1 MGEHHIS
8 HIEQIL
14 KALKESWEVIPLLQ
28 SGTSIYICMLQLCTL
43 AKEAKDG
50 LKVLDALLMD
60 KLPEELIPEQVERW
74 IDLIEARKSMPKR
87 VWIGFSEPEVEQE
100 CAHLLNHFLP
110 RTFRYSTSRYR
121 QVTLFGEEEEVELP
135 WEAADDDRNFTRCY
149 EELANQIDQL
159 LQSIYEKLN
168 NPAEKALEDIYY
180 TTRRWVADKEPFHT
194 VRRKLKTFRFDYR
207 TKPDYQQRL
216 EQWVVQ
222 LSNDIQNHWYSPEW
236 IYFFPQNEMG
246 EYVVN
251 RIEVGRLLYRRR
263 ERFKVEEKYLIHF
276 LCLLEQWS
284 FLQNELVK
292 VQKSARPAAPTAP
305 QPAPAPAT
313 AESNPNLLKGLS
325 EKLLSCDQALAKLK
339 LLLVAIDPQMN
350 TSNGQHDQKRRW
362 SHLYKAWLEDGF
374 VRDNI
379 TDADFGHLIHSLLP
393 TRSSKSVYST
403 LYRDKEKMGNSDF
416 QIIVQLIRAHFQPVA
431 DLMKA
436 HHG

>member
-1 MGEHHIS
+1 MMRMDLDCFRKIISLYVADSISACRTNHIS
-8 HIEQIL
+8 VTVLPHIAIKDAFIFLYCTWIQDRIGIL
-14 KALKESWEVIPLLQ
+14 RIGGKRQRMNIHFDIINRKESRFVIKH
-28 SGTSIYICMLQLCTL
+28 G
-43 AKEAKDG
+43 
-50 LKVLDALLMD
+50 
-60 KLPEELIPEQVERW
+60 
-74 IDLIEARKSMPKR
+74 
-87 VWIGFSEPEVEQE
+87 
-100 CAHLLNHFLP
+100 
-110 RTFRYSTSRYR
+110 SR
-121 QVTLFGEEEEVELP
+121 
-135 WEAADDDRNFTRCY
+135 
-149 EELANQIDQL
+149 
-159 LQSIYEKLN
+159 
-168 NPAEKALEDIYY
+168 PA
-180 TTRRWVADKEPFHT
+180 P
-194 VRRKLKTFRFDYR
+194 VRLKTFRFDYR

-216 EQWVVQ
+216 EQWVEL

-236 IYFFPQNEMG
+236 NYFFPQNETG

-263 ERFKVEEKYLIHF
+263 ERFKVEETYLIHF

-292 VQKSARPAAPTAP
+292 VQKNARPATPTAP

-339 LLLVAIDPQMN
+339 LLLMAIDPQMN

>member
-28 SGTSIYICMLQLCTL
+28 SGSSIYICMLQLCTL
-43 AKEAKDG
+43 AQEAADR
-50 LKVLDALLMD
+50 LKKLDIQLMD
-60 KLPEELIPEQVERW
+60 KLPEELSPEQVERW
-74 IDLIEARKSMPKR
+74 IDLIEARKSITMQ
-87 VWIGFSEPEVEQE
+87 VWIDFPETEAERE
-100 CAHLLNHFLP
+100 CACLLNHFLP
-110 RTFRYSTSRYR
+110 STDGCR
-121 QVTLFGEEEEVELP
+121 QISLFEEEEVS
-135 WEAADDDRNFTRCY
+135 WAGAYGISSFIRCY
-149 EELANQIDQL
+149 QELANQIDQL

-168 NPAEKALEDIYY
+168 NPAEKALEDVYY

-216 EQWVVQ
+216 EQWVEQ

-292 VQKSARPAAPTAP
+292 VQQSARPAAPTAP
-305 QPAPAPAT
+305 QPAPAPA
-313 AESNPNLLKGLS
+313 ESNPNLLKTLS

>member
-1 MGEHHIS
+1 MGEHHIT

-14 KALKESWEVIPLLQ
+14 QALKESWEVIPLLQ
-28 SGTSIYICMLQLCTL
+28 SGSSIYICMLQLCTL
-43 AKEAKDG
+43 AQEAADR
-50 LKVLDALLMD
+50 LKALDALLMD

-74 IDLIEARKSMPKR
+74 IDLIEARKSITMQ
-87 VWIGFSEPEVEQE
+87 VWIDFPETEAERE
-100 CAHLLNHFLP
+100 CACLLNHFLP
-110 RTFRYSTSRYR
+110 STDGCR
-121 QVTLFGEEEEVELP
+121 QISLFEQEKVSWAG
-135 WEAADDDRNFTRCY
+135 AYGISSFIRCY
-149 EELANQIDQL
+149 QELANQMDQL

-168 NPAEKALEDIYY
+168 NAAEKALEDVYN
-180 TTRRWVADKEPFHT
+180 TTRRGVGDKEPFHT
-194 VRRKLKTFRFDYR
+194 ARRKLKTFRFDYR

-216 EQWVVQ
+216 EQWVEQ

-236 IYFFPQNEMG
+236 NYFFPQNETG
-246 EYVVN
+246 EYVVD
-251 RIEVGRLLYRRR
+251 RVEVGRLLYRRR

-284 FLQNELVK
+284 FLQNELAK
-292 VQKSARPAAPTAP
+292 VQKSAHPAAPTAP

-339 LLLVAIDPQMN
+339 LLLMAIDPQMN

>member
-14 KALKESWEVIPLLQ
+14 KALKEIWEVIPLLQ
-28 SGTSIYICMLQLCTL
+28 SGRSIYICMLQLCTL
-43 AKEAKDG
+43 AREAADR
-50 LKVLDALLMD
+50 LKALDALLMD

-74 IDLIEARKSMPKR
+74 IDLIEARKSITMQ
-87 VWIGFSEPEVEQE
+87 VWIDFPETEAERE
-100 CAHLLNHFLP
+100 CACLLNHFLP
-110 RTFRYSTSRYR
+110 STDGCR
-121 QVTLFGEEEEVELP
+121 QISLFEEEEVS
-135 WEAADDDRNFTRCY
+135 WAGAYGISSFIRCY
-149 EELANQIDQL
+149 QELANQIDQL

-168 NPAEKALEDIYY
+168 NPAEKALEDVYY

-216 EQWVVQ
+216 EQWVEQ

-284 FLQNELVK
+284 FLQNELAK

-305 QPAPAPAT
+305 QSAPAPAT

-325 EKLLSCDQALAKLK
+325 EKLLSCDRALAKLK
-339 LLLVAIDPQMN
+339 LLLMAIDPQMN

>member
-14 KALKESWEVIPLLQ
+14 KALKEIWEVIPLLQ
-28 SGTSIYICMLQLCTL
+28 SGSSIYICMLQLCTL
-43 AKEAKDG
+43 AREAADR
-50 LKVLDALLMD
+50 LKALDALLMD
-60 KLPEELIPEQVERW
+60 KLPEELSPEQVERW
-74 IDLIEARKSMPKR
+74 IDLIEARKSIPER
-87 VWIGFSEPEVEQE
+87 VWIDFPEPEAERE
-100 CAHLLNHFLP
+100 CARQLNHFLP
-110 RTFRYSTSRYR
+110 STDGAKQLS
-121 QVTLFGEEEEVELP
+121 LFEEEKEP
-135 WEAADDDRNFTRCY
+135 RWEAANDSTHFIRCY
-149 EELANQIDQL
+149 QELANQIDQL

-168 NPAEKALEDIYY
+168 KPAEKALEDVYY

-216 EQWVVQ
+216 EQWVEL

-305 QPAPAPAT
+305 QPAPVPAT

-339 LLLVAIDPQMN
+339 LLLMAIDPQMN

>member
-28 SGTSIYICMLQLCTL
+28 SGSSIYICMLQLCTL
-43 AKEAKDG
+43 AQEAADR
-50 LKVLDALLMD
+50 LKALDALLMD

-74 IDLIEARKSMPKR
+74 IDLIEARKSITMQ
-87 VWIGFSEPEVEQE
+87 VWIDFPETEAERE
-100 CAHLLNHFLP
+100 CACLLNHFLP
-110 RTFRYSTSRYR
+110 STDGCR
-121 QVTLFGEEEEVELP
+121 QISLFEEEEVS
-135 WEAADDDRNFTRCY
+135 WAGAYGISSFIRCY
-149 EELANQIDQL
+149 HELANQIDQL

-168 NPAEKALEDIYY
+168 KPAEKALEDVYY

-216 EQWVVQ
+216 EQWIEQ
-222 LSNDIQNHWYSPEW
+222 LSNDIQNHWYSAEW
-236 IYFFPQNEMG
+236 NYFFPQNETG

-251 RIEVGRLLYRRR
+251 RIEVGRLLYRQR
-263 ERFKVEEKYLIHF
+263 EPFKVEETYLIHF

-292 VQKSARPAAPTAP
+292 VQKSAHPATPTAP

-339 LLLVAIDPQMN
+339 LLLMAIDPQMN

>member
-14 KALKESWEVIPLLQ
+14 KALKEIWEVIPLLQ
-28 SGTSIYICMLQLCTL
+28 SGRSIYICMLQLCTL

-74 IDLIEARKSMPKR
+74 IDLIEARKSIPER
-87 VWIGFSEPEVEQE
+87 VRINFPEPEAERE
-100 CAHLLNHFLP
+100 CARQLNHFLP
-110 RTFRYSTSRYR
+110 STDGCR
-121 QVTLFGEEEEVELP
+121 QISLFEEEEVS
-135 WEAADDDRNFTRCY
+135 WAGAYGISSFIRCY
-149 EELANQIDQL
+149 QELANQIDQL

-168 NPAEKALEDIYY
+168 NPAEKALEDVYY

-216 EQWVVQ
+216 EQWVEQ

-236 IYFFPQNEMG
+236 NYFFPQNETG

-325 EKLLSCDQALAKLK
+325 EKLLSCDQAPAKLK
-339 LLLVAIDPQMN
+339 LLLMAIDPQMN

>member
-28 SGTSIYICMLQLCTL
+28 SGSSIYICMLQLCTL
-43 AKEAKDG
+43 AREAADR
-50 LKVLDALLMD
+50 LKKLDVQLMD
-60 KLPEELIPEQVERW
+60 KLPEELSPEQVERW
-74 IDLIEARKSMPKR
+74 IDLIEARKSIPER
-87 VWIGFSEPEVEQE
+87 VRINFPEPEAERE
-100 CAHLLNHFLP
+100 CARQLNHFLP
-110 RTFRYSTSRYR
+110 STDGVKQLS
-121 QVTLFGEEEEVELP
+121 LFEEEP
-135 WEAADDDRNFTRCY
+135 RWEAANDSTHFIRCY
-149 EELANQIDQL
+149 QELANQIDQL

-168 NPAEKALEDIYY
+168 NPAEKALEDVYY

-194 VRRKLKTFRFDYR
+194 VRRKLKTFRFDYH

-216 EQWVVQ
+216 EQWVEQ

-313 AESNPNLLKGLS
+313 AESNPNLLKGFS

-339 LLLVAIDPQMN
+339 LLLMAIDPQMN

>member
-28 SGTSIYICMLQLCTL
+28 SGSSIYICMLQLCTL
-43 AKEAKDG
+43 AREAADR
-50 LKVLDALLMD
+50 LKALDALLMD
-60 KLPEELIPEQVERW
+60 KLPEELSPEQVERW
-74 IDLIEARKSMPKR
+74 IDLIEARESMPKR
-87 VWIGFSEPEVEQE
+87 VWVGFSEPEVEQE
-100 CAHLLNHFLP
+100 CARLLNHFLP
-110 RTFRYSTSRYR
+110 STDGCR
-121 QVTLFGEEEEVELP
+121 QISLFEEEVS
-135 WEAADDDRNFTRCY
+135 WAGADDDRHFIRCY
-149 EELANQIDQL
+149 QEFANQIDQL

-168 NPAEKALEDIYY
+168 NPAEKALEDVYY

-216 EQWVVQ
+216 EQWVEQ

-236 IYFFPQNEMG
+236 IYFFPQNETG

-284 FLQNELVK
+284 FLQIELAK

-339 LLLVAIDPQMN
+339 LLLMAIDPQMN

>member
-28 SGTSIYICMLQLCTL
+28 SGSSIYICMLQLCTL
-43 AKEAKDG
+43 AREAADR
-50 LKVLDALLMD
+50 LKALDALLMD

-74 IDLIEARKSMPKR
+74 IDLIEARKSIPER
-87 VWIGFSEPEVEQE
+87 VRINFPEPEAERE
-100 CAHLLNHFLP
+100 CACLLNHFLP
-110 RTFRYSTSRYR
+110 STDGCR
-121 QVTLFGEEEEVELP
+121 QISLFEEEEVS
-135 WEAADDDRNFTRCY
+135 WAGAYGISSFIRCY
-149 EELANQIDQL
+149 QELANQIDQL

-216 EQWVVQ
+216 EQWVEQ

-339 LLLVAIDPQMN
+339 LLLMAIDPQMN

>member
-28 SGTSIYICMLQLCTL
+28 SGSSIYICLLQLCTL
-43 AKEAKDG
+43 AREAADR
-50 LKVLDALLMD
+50 LKALDALLMD
-60 KLPEELIPEQVERW
+60 KLPEELSPEQVERW
-74 IDLIEARKSMPKR
+74 IDLIEARKSIPER
-87 VWIGFSEPEVEQE
+87 VRINFPEPEAERE
-100 CAHLLNHFLP
+100 CARQLNHFLP
-110 RTFRYSTSRYR
+110 STDGAKQLS
-121 QVTLFGEEEEVELP
+121 LFEEEKEP
-135 WEAADDDRNFTRCY
+135 RWEAANGSTHFTRCY
-149 EELANQIDQL
+149 QELANQIDQL

-168 NPAEKALEDIYY
+168 NPAEKALEDVYY

-216 EQWVVQ
+216 EQWVEQ

-292 VQKSARPAAPTAP
+292 VQQSARPAAPTAP
-305 QPAPAPAT
+305 QPAPVPAT
-313 AESNPNLLKGLS
+313 AESNPNLHKGLS

-339 LLLVAIDPQMN
+339 LLLMAIDPQMN

-393 TRSSKSVYST
+393 SRSSKSVYST

>member
-28 SGTSIYICMLQLCTL
+28 SGSSIYICMLQLCTL
-43 AKEAKDG
+43 AREAADR
-50 LKVLDALLMD
+50 LKALDALLMD

-74 IDLIEARKSMPKR
+74 IDLIEARKSITMQ
-87 VWIGFSEPEVEQE
+87 VWIDFPETEAERE
-100 CAHLLNHFLP
+100 CACLLNHFLP
-110 RTFRYSTSRYR
+110 STDGCR
-121 QVTLFGEEEEVELP
+121 QISLFEEEEVS
-135 WEAADDDRNFTRCY
+135 WAGAYGISSFIRCY
-149 EELANQIDQL
+149 QELANQIDQL

-168 NPAEKALEDIYY
+168 NPAEKALEDVYY

-216 EQWVVQ
+216 EQWVEQ

-236 IYFFPQNEMG
+236 NYFFPQNETG

-339 LLLVAIDPQMN
+339 LLLMAIDPQMN

>member
-28 SGTSIYICMLQLCTL
+28 SGSSIYICMLQLCTL
-43 AKEAKDG
+43 AQEAEDR
-50 LKVLDALLMD
+50 LKKLDVQLMD
-60 KLPEELIPEQVERW
+60 KLPEELSPEQVERW
-74 IDLIEARKSMPKR
+74 IDLIEARKSITMQ
-87 VWIGFSEPEVEQE
+87 VWIDFPETEAERE
-100 CAHLLNHFLP
+100 CARQLNHFLP
-110 RTFRYSTSRYR
+110 STDGAKQLS
-121 QVTLFGEEEEVELP
+121 LFEEEVELP
-135 WEAADDDRNFTRCY
+135 WEEADDDRHFTRCY
-149 EELANQIDQL
+149 HELANQIDQL

-168 NPAEKALEDIYY
+168 NPAEKALENVYC
-180 TTRRWVADKEPFHT
+180 TTRKWVVDKEPFHT
-194 VRRKLKTFRFDYR
+194 VHRKLKAFRCDYQA
-207 TKPDYQQRL
+207 KPDYQQRL
-216 EQWVVQ
+216 EQWVEQ

-236 IYFFPQNEMG
+236 IYFFPQNETG

-284 FLQNELVK
+284 FLQNELAK

-339 LLLVAIDPQMN
+339 LLLMAIDPQMN

>member
-28 SGTSIYICMLQLCTL
+28 SGSSIYICMLQLCTL
-43 AKEAKDG
+43 AREAADR
-50 LKVLDALLMD
+50 LKALDALLMD

-74 IDLIEARKSMPKR
+74 IDLIEARKSITMQ
-87 VWIGFSEPEVEQE
+87 VWIDFPEPEAERE
-100 CAHLLNHFLP
+100 CARQLNHFLP
-110 RTFRYSTSRYR
+110 STDGAKQLS
-121 QVTLFGEEEEVELP
+121 LFEEEVELP
-135 WEAADDDRNFTRCY
+135 WEEADDDRHFTRCY
-149 EELANQIDQL
+149 HELANQIDQL

-168 NPAEKALEDIYY
+168 NPAEKALENVYC
-180 TTRRWVADKEPFHT
+180 TTRKWVVDKEPFHT
-194 VRRKLKTFRFDYR
+194 VHRKLKAFRSDYHA
-207 TKPDYQQRL
+207 KPDYQQRL
-216 EQWVVQ
+216 EQWVEQ

-236 IYFFPQNEMG
+236 NYFFPQNETG

-305 QPAPAPAT
+305 QPAPVPAT

-339 LLLVAIDPQMN
+339 LLLMAIDPQMN

-393 TRSSKSVYST
+393 TRSSKSGYST

>member
-28 SGTSIYICMLQLCTL
+28 SGSSIYICMLQLCTW
-43 AKEAKDG
+43 APEAVDR
-50 LKVLDALLMD
+50 LKKLDVQLMD

-74 IDLIEARKSMPKR
+74 IDLIEARKSITMQ
-87 VWIGFSEPEVEQE
+87 VWIDFPETEAERE
-100 CAHLLNHFLP
+100 CACLLNHFLP
-110 RTFRYSTSRYR
+110 STDGCR
-121 QVTLFGEEEEVELP
+121 QISLFEEEEVS
-135 WEAADDDRNFTRCY
+135 WAGAYGISSFIRCY
-149 EELANQIDQL
+149 QELANQIDQL

-216 EQWVVQ
+216 EQWIEQ

-263 ERFKVEEKYLIHF
+263 ERFKVEETYLIHF

-284 FLQNELVK
+284 FLQNELAK

-305 QPAPAPAT
+305 QPAPVPAT

-339 LLLVAIDPQMN
+339 LLLMAIDPQMN

>member
-28 SGTSIYICMLQLCTL
+28 SGSSIYICMLQLCTL
-43 AKEAKDG
+43 AQEAADR
-50 LKVLDALLMD
+50 LKKLDVQLMD

-74 IDLIEARKSMPKR
+74 IDLIEARKSITMQ
-87 VWIGFSEPEVEQE
+87 VWIDFPETEVERE
-100 CAHLLNHFLP
+100 CACLLNHFLP
-110 RTFRYSTSRYR
+110 STDGCR
-121 QVTLFGEEEEVELP
+121 QISLFEEEEVS
-135 WEAADDDRNFTRCY
+135 WAGAYGISSFIRCY
-149 EELANQIDQL
+149 QELANQIDQL

-168 NPAEKALEDIYY
+168 NPAEKALEDVYY

-216 EQWVVQ
+216 EQWVEQ

-263 ERFKVEEKYLIHF
+263 ERFKVEETYLIHF

-284 FLQNELVK
+284 FLQNELAK

>member
-14 KALKESWEVIPLLQ
+14 KALKEIWEVIPLLQ
-28 SGTSIYICMLQLCTL
+28 SGRSIYICMLQLCTL
-43 AKEAKDG
+43 AREAKDR
-50 LKVLDALLMD
+50 LKKLDVQLMD
-60 KLPEELIPEQVERW
+60 KLPEELSPEQVERW
-74 IDLIEARKSMPKR
+74 IDLIEARKSIPER
-87 VWIGFSEPEVEQE
+87 VRINCPETAAERE
-100 CAHLLNHFLP
+100 CACLLNHFLP
-110 RTFRYSTSRYR
+110 STDGCR
-121 QVTLFGEEEEVELP
+121 QISLFEEEEVS
-135 WEAADDDRNFTRCY
+135 WAGAYGISSFIRCY
-149 EELANQIDQL
+149 QELANQIDQL

-168 NPAEKALEDIYY
+168 NPAEKALEDVYC
-180 TTRRWVADKEPFHT
+180 TTRKWVVDKEPFHT

-216 EQWVVQ
+216 EQWVEQ

-236 IYFFPQNEMG
+236 IYFFPQNETG

-305 QPAPAPAT
+305 QPAPVPAT

-325 EKLLSCDQALAKLK
+325 EKLLSCDRALDKLK
-339 LLLVAIDPQMN
+339 LLLMAIDPQMN

-431 DLMKA
+431 NLMKA

>member
-28 SGTSIYICMLQLCTL
+28 SGSSIYICMLQLCTL
-43 AKEAKDG
+43 AQEAEDR
-50 LKVLDALLMD
+50 LKKLDALLMD

-74 IDLIEARKSMPKR
+74 IDLIEARKSIPER
-87 VWIGFSEPEVEQE
+87 VRINFPEPEAERE
-100 CAHLLNHFLP
+100 CACLLNHFLP
-110 RTFRYSTSRYR
+110 STDGCR
-121 QVTLFGEEEEVELP
+121 QISLFEEEEVS
-135 WEAADDDRNFTRCY
+135 WAGAYGFSSFIRCY
-149 EELANQIDQL
+149 QELANQIDQL

-168 NPAEKALEDIYY
+168 NPAEKALEDVYY

-216 EQWVVQ
+216 EQWVEQ

-236 IYFFPQNEMG
+236 NYFFPQNETG

-284 FLQNELVK
+284 FLQIELAQ

-305 QPAPAPAT
+305 QPAPVPAT
-313 AESNPNLLKGLS
+313 AESNPNLLKTLS

>member
-28 SGTSIYICMLQLCTL
+28 SGSSIYICMLQLCTL
-43 AKEAKDG
+43 AQEAADR
-50 LKVLDALLMD
+50 LKKLDVQLMD

-74 IDLIEARKSMPKR
+74 IDLIEARKSITMQ
-87 VWIGFSEPEVEQE
+87 VWIDFPETEAERE
-100 CAHLLNHFLP
+100 CACLLNHFLP
-110 RTFRYSTSRYR
+110 STDGCR
-121 QVTLFGEEEEVELP
+121 QISLFEEEEVS
-135 WEAADDDRNFTRCY
+135 WAGAYGISSFIRCY
-149 EELANQIDQL
+149 QELANQIDQL

-168 NPAEKALEDIYY
+168 NPAEKALEDVYY

-216 EQWVVQ
+216 EQWVEQ
-222 LSNDIQNHWYSPEW
+222 LSNDIQHHWYSPEW
-236 IYFFPQNEMG
+236 DYFFPQNETG
-246 EYVVN
+246 EYVVD
-251 RIEVGRLLYRRR
+251 RIEVGRLLYRQC
-263 ERFKVEEKYLIHF
+263 ERFKGEEKDLIHF
-276 LCLLEQWS
+276 LCQLEQWN

>member
-28 SGTSIYICMLQLCTL
+28 SGSSIYICMLQLCTL
-43 AKEAKDG
+43 AQEAADR
-50 LKVLDALLMD
+50 LKALDALLMD

-74 IDLIEARKSMPKR
+74 IDLIEARKSITMQ
-87 VWIGFSEPEVEQE
+87 VWIDFPETEAERE
-100 CAHLLNHFLP
+100 CACLLNHFLP
-110 RTFRYSTSRYR
+110 STDEGKQLS
-121 QVTLFGEEEEVELP
+121 LFEEEKEPRRE
-135 WEAADDDRNFTRCY
+135 EAEDDTSFTHCY
-149 EELANQIDQL
+149 HELANQIDQL

-168 NPAEKALEDIYY
+168 NPAEKALEDVYY

-216 EQWVVQ
+216 EQWVEQ

-236 IYFFPQNEMG
+236 IYFFPQNEMD

-284 FLQNELVK
+284 FLQNELAK

-305 QPAPAPAT
+305 QSAPAPAT

-339 LLLVAIDPQMN
+339 RLLMAIDPQMN

>member
-28 SGTSIYICMLQLCTL
+28 SGSSIYICMLQLCTL
-43 AKEAKDG
+43 AREAADR
-50 LKVLDALLMD
+50 LKALDALLMD

-74 IDLIEARKSMPKR
+74 IDLIEARKSITMQ
-87 VWIGFSEPEVEQE
+87 VWIDFPETEAERE
-100 CAHLLNHFLP
+100 CACLLNHFLP
-110 RTFRYSTSRYR
+110 STDGCR
-121 QVTLFGEEEEVELP
+121 QISLFEEEEVS
-135 WEAADDDRNFTRCY
+135 WAGAYGISSFIRCY
-149 EELANQIDQL
+149 QELANQIDQL

-168 NPAEKALEDIYY
+168 NPAEKALEDVYY

-194 VRRKLKTFRFDYR
+194 VRRKLKTFRFDYHA
-207 TKPDYQQRL
+207 KPDYQQRL
-216 EQWVVQ
+216 EQWIEQ

-292 VQKSARPAAPTAP
+292 VKKSARPAAPTAP
-305 QPAPAPAT
+305 QPAPVPAT
-313 AESNPNLLKGLS
+313 VESNPNLLKGLS

-339 LLLVAIDPQMN
+339 LLLMAIDPQMN

>member
-43 AKEAKDG
+43 AREAADR
-50 LKVLDALLMD
+50 LKALDVQLMD
-60 KLPEELIPEQVERW
+60 KLPEELSPEQVERW
-74 IDLIEARKSMPKR
+74 IDLIEARKSIPER
-87 VWIGFSEPEVEQE
+87 VRINFPEPEAERE
-100 CAHLLNHFLP
+100 CARQLNHFLP
-110 RTFRYSTSRYR
+110 STDGAKQLS
-121 QVTLFGEEEEVELP
+121 LFEEEEPRGE
-135 WEAADDDRNFTRCY
+135 EAYGVSSFIRCY
-149 EELANQIDQL
+149 QEFANQIDQL

-168 NPAEKALEDIYY
+168 NPAEKALEDVYY

-216 EQWVVQ
+216 EQWVEQ

-236 IYFFPQNEMG
+236 NYCFPQNETG

-284 FLQNELVK
+284 FLQIELAK
-292 VQKSARPAAPTAP
+292 VQKNAHPATPTAP
-305 QPAPAPAT
+305 QPAPVPAT

-339 LLLVAIDPQMN
+339 RLLMAIDPQMN

-379 TDADFGHLIHSLLP
+379 TDADFDHLIHSLLP

>member
-43 AKEAKDG
+43 AQEAADR
-50 LKVLDALLMD
+50 LKALDALLMD
-60 KLPEELIPEQVERW
+60 KLPEELSPEQVERW
-74 IDLIEARKSMPKR
+74 IDLIEARKSITMQ
-87 VWIGFSEPEVEQE
+87 VWIDFPETEAERE
-100 CAHLLNHFLP
+100 CACLLNHFLP
-110 RTFRYSTSRYR
+110 STDGCR
-121 QVTLFGEEEEVELP
+121 QISLFEEEEVS
-135 WEAADDDRNFTRCY
+135 WAGAYGISSFIRCY
-149 EELANQIDQL
+149 HELANQIDQL

-168 NPAEKALEDIYY
+168 KPAEKALEDVYY

-216 EQWVVQ
+216 EQWIEQ
-222 LSNDIQNHWYSPEW
+222 LSNDIQNHWYSAEW
-236 IYFFPQNEMG
+236 NYFFPQNETG

-251 RIEVGRLLYRRR
+251 RIEVGRLLYRQR
-263 ERFKVEEKYLIHF
+263 EPFKVEETYLIHF

-292 VQKSARPAAPTAP
+292 VQKSAHPATPTAP

-339 LLLVAIDPQMN
+339 LLLMAIDPQMN

>member
-14 KALKESWEVIPLLQ
+14 KALKENWEVIPLLQ
-28 SGTSIYICMLQLCTL
+28 SGSSIYICMLQLCTL
-43 AKEAKDG
+43 AREAADR
-50 LKVLDALLMD
+50 LKALDALLMD

-74 IDLIEARKSMPKR
+74 IDLIEARKSITMQ
-87 VWIGFSEPEVEQE
+87 VWIDFPETEAERE
-100 CAHLLNHFLP
+100 CARQLNHFLP
-110 RTFRYSTSRYR
+110 STDGCR
-121 QVTLFGEEEEVELP
+121 QISLFEEEEVS
-135 WEAADDDRNFTRCY
+135 WAGAYGISSFIRCY
-149 EELANQIDQL
+149 QELANQIDQL

-168 NPAEKALEDIYY
+168 NPAEKALEDVYY

-194 VRRKLKTFRFDYR
+194 VRRQLKTFRFDYHA
-207 TKPDYQQRL
+207 KPDYQQRL
-216 EQWVVQ
+216 EQWIEQ

-236 IYFFPQNEMG
+236 IYFFPQNETG
-246 EYVVN
+246 EYVVD

-284 FLQNELVK
+284 FLQNELAK

-339 LLLVAIDPQMN
+339 LLLMAIDPQMN

>member
-28 SGTSIYICMLQLCTL
+28 SGSSIYICMLQLCTL
-43 AKEAKDG
+43 AREAADR
-50 LKVLDALLMD
+50 LKALDALLMD
-60 KLPEELIPEQVERW
+60 KLPEELSPEQVERW
-74 IDLIEARKSMPKR
+74 IDLIEARKSIPER
-87 VWIGFSEPEVEQE
+87 VRINFPEPEAERE
-100 CAHLLNHFLP
+100 CARQLNHFLP
-110 RTFRYSTSRYR
+110 STDGCR
-121 QVTLFGEEEEVELP
+121 QISLFEEEEVS
-135 WEAADDDRNFTRCY
+135 WAGAYGISSFIRCY
-149 EELANQIDQL
+149 QELANQIDQL

-168 NPAEKALEDIYY
+168 NPAEKALEDVYY

-216 EQWVVQ
+216 EQWIEQ
-222 LSNDIQNHWYSPEW
+222 LSNDIQNHWYSAEW
-236 IYFFPQNEMG
+236 NYFFPQNETG
-246 EYVVN
+246 EYVVD
-251 RIEVGRLLYRRR
+251 RIEVGRLLYRQR

-292 VQKSARPAAPTAP
+292 VHQSARPAAPTAP

-339 LLLVAIDPQMN
+339 LLLMAIDPQMN

>member
-43 AKEAKDG
+43 AREAADR
-50 LKVLDALLMD
+50 LKALDALLMD

-74 IDLIEARKSMPKR
+74 IDLIEARKSIPER
-87 VWIGFSEPEVEQE
+87 VRINFPEPEAERE
-100 CAHLLNHFLP
+100 CARQLNHFLP
-110 RTFRYSTSRYR
+110 STDGCR
-121 QVTLFGEEEEVELP
+121 QISLFEEEEVS
-135 WEAADDDRNFTRCY
+135 WAGAYGISSFIRCY
-149 EELANQIDQL
+149 QELANQIDQL

-168 NPAEKALEDIYY
+168 NPAEKALEDVYY

-194 VRRKLKTFRFDYR
+194 VRRKLKTFRFDYH

-216 EQWVVQ
+216 EQWVEQ

-292 VQKSARPAAPTAP
+292 VQKNAHPAP
-305 QPAPAPAT
+305 QPAPVPAT

-339 LLLVAIDPQMN
+339 LLLMAIDPQMN

>member
-28 SGTSIYICMLQLCTL
+28 SGSSIYICMLQLCTL
-43 AKEAKDG
+43 AREAADR
-50 LKVLDALLMD
+50 LKALDALLMD

-74 IDLIEARKSMPKR
+74 IDLIEARKSITMQ
-87 VWIGFSEPEVEQE
+87 VWIDFPETEAERE
-100 CAHLLNHFLP
+100 CACLLNHFLP
-110 RTFRYSTSRYR
+110 STDGCR
-121 QVTLFGEEEEVELP
+121 QISLFEEEEVS
-135 WEAADDDRNFTRCY
+135 WAGAYGISSFIRCY
-149 EELANQIDQL
+149 QELANQIDQL

-168 NPAEKALEDIYY
+168 NPAEKALENVYC
-180 TTRRWVADKEPFHT
+180 TTRKWVVDKEPFHT

-216 EQWVVQ
+216 EQWVEQ

-339 LLLVAIDPQMN
+339 LLLMAIDPQMN

>member
-28 SGTSIYICMLQLCTL
+28 SGSSIYICMLQLCTL
-43 AKEAKDG
+43 AREAADR
-50 LKVLDALLMD
+50 LKALDALLMD

-74 IDLIEARKSMPKR
+74 IDLIEARKSIPER
-87 VWIGFSEPEVEQE
+87 VRINFPEPEAERE
-100 CAHLLNHFLP
+100 CARQLNHCLP
-110 RTFRYSTSRYR
+110 STDGCR
-121 QVTLFGEEEEVELP
+121 QISLFEEEEVS
-135 WEAADDDRNFTRCY
+135 WAGAYGTSSFIRCY
-149 EELANQIDQL
+149 QELANQIDQL

-168 NPAEKALEDIYY
+168 NPAEKALEDVYY

-194 VRRKLKTFRFDYR
+194 VRRKLKTFRFDYH

-216 EQWVVQ
+216 EQWVEQ

-236 IYFFPQNEMG
+236 NYFFPQNETG

-339 LLLVAIDPQMN
+339 LLLMAIDPQMN

>member
-1 MGEHHIS
+1 
-8 HIEQIL
+8 
-14 KALKESWEVIPLLQ
+14 
-28 SGTSIYICMLQLCTL
+28 
-43 AKEAKDG
+43 
-50 LKVLDALLMD
+50 
-60 KLPEELIPEQVERW
+60 
-74 IDLIEARKSMPKR
+74 
-87 VWIGFSEPEVEQE
+87 
-100 CAHLLNHFLP
+100 
-110 RTFRYSTSRYR
+110 
-121 QVTLFGEEEEVELP
+121 
-135 WEAADDDRNFTRCY
+135 
-149 EELANQIDQL
+149 
-159 LQSIYEKLN
+159 
-168 NPAEKALEDIYY
+168 
-180 TTRRWVADKEPFHT
+180 
-194 VRRKLKTFRFDYR
+194 
-207 TKPDYQQRL
+207 
-216 EQWVVQ
+216 
-222 LSNDIQNHWYSPEW
+222 
-236 IYFFPQNEMG
+236 MG

-284 FLQNELVK
+284 FLQIELAK

>member
-28 SGTSIYICMLQLCTL
+28 SGSSIYICMLQLCTL
-43 AKEAKDG
+43 AQEAVDR
-50 LKVLDALLMD
+50 LKKLDVQLMD

-74 IDLIEARKSMPKR
+74 IDLIEARKSIPER
-87 VWIGFSEPEVEQE
+87 VRIDFPEPEAERE
-100 CAHLLNHFLP
+100 CACLLNHFLP
-110 RTFRYSTSRYR
+110 STDGCR
-121 QVTLFGEEEEVELP
+121 QISLFEEEEVS
-135 WEAADDDRNFTRCY
+135 WAGAYGISSFIRCY
-149 EELANQIDQL
+149 QELANQIDQL

-168 NPAEKALEDIYY
+168 NPAEKALEDVYY

-216 EQWVVQ
+216 EQWVEQ

-263 ERFKVEEKYLIHF
+263 ERFKVEETYLIHF

-305 QPAPAPAT
+305 QPAPVPAT

-339 LLLVAIDPQMN
+339 LLLMAIDPQMN

>member
-1 MGEHHIS
+1 M
-8 HIEQIL
+8 
-14 KALKESWEVIPLLQ
+14 
-28 SGTSIYICMLQLCTL
+28 
-43 AKEAKDG
+43 
-50 LKVLDALLMD
+50 
-60 KLPEELIPEQVERW
+60 
-74 IDLIEARKSMPKR
+74 
-87 VWIGFSEPEVEQE
+87 
-100 CAHLLNHFLP
+100 
-110 RTFRYSTSRYR
+110 
-121 QVTLFGEEEEVELP
+121 
-135 WEAADDDRNFTRCY
+135 
-149 EELANQIDQL
+149 
-159 LQSIYEKLN
+159 
-168 NPAEKALEDIYY
+168 EDVYY
-180 TTRRWVADKEPFHT
+180 TTRKWVVDKEPFHT
-194 VRRKLKTFRFDYR
+194 VHRKLKAFRSDYHA
-207 TKPDYQQRL
+207 KPDYQQRL
-216 EQWVVQ
+216 EQWVEQ
-222 LSNDIQNHWYSPEW
+222 LSNDIQNHWYIPEW
-236 IYFFPQNEMG
+236 NYFFPQNEMG

-263 ERFKVEEKYLIHF
+263 ERFKMEEKYLIHF

-339 LLLVAIDPQMN
+339 LLLMAIDPQMN